1 MDAKFFKLAVVY
13 LAIGICMGL
22 VMGVTENFTFAPV
35 HAHINLLGWASLAL
49 AGAIYRLYPRAAQ
62 SKLAKVHFW
71 LHNLG
76 LPVFMVLLFLLLSGH
91 KSLAP
96 VVGIAATITGIG
108 ILVFVVNVLLNVK
121 SLSGAGN
128 QSGHI

>member
-1 MDAKFFKLAVVY
+1 MDVKFFKLSVVY

-22 VMGVTENFTFAPV
+22 VMGITENFTFAPV
-35 HAHINLLGWASLAL
+35 HAHVNLLGWASLAL

-76 LPVFMVLLFLLLSGH
+76 LPVFMVLLFLLLSGY

-96 VVGIAATITGIG
+96 GVGIAATVTGLG

-121 SLSGAGN
+121 SIADTGN
-128 QSGHI
+128 QSRYI